1 MQVVMMCL
9 QRLSFVGAQRFVYF
23 LKNICMC
30 LSLKTFSKDDMI
42 PCCVYV
48 FFLSNCETCS
58 SSRKASLF
66 LNVIFYCK
74 TPPLS
79 N

>member
-23 LKNICMC
+23 FKNICMC

-48 FFLSNCETCS
+48 FFCLIVKHAAAVE
-58 SSRKASLF
+58 KQASF
-66 LNVIFYCK
+66 
-74 TPPLS
+74 
-79 N
+79 